1 MRRRPS
7 GSTTE
12 EEDENPIPN
21 APPATANED
30 TAEGVDTRSEQ
41 GKDAP
46 LPTESKDKRRSSR
59 PAAGAKAAWKQ
70 AAMKETMPTEKEMLE
85 LRVAAKDI
93 NRDAAV
99 DKLTPRKRSRMLS
112 PWSCSWETL
121 GAFFTASLLMLA
133 IFHSFTTKQLD
144 PKGAAMSWMASAF
157 VRFPDFDTEHTRFAT
172 KYSLHLYREIGID
185 DEDPRVRRLYLRM
198 KGIWLLTIQ

>member
-1 MRRRPS
+1 MRRPPS
-7 GSTTE
+7 GSPTE

-21 APPATANED
+21 APPAPANED
-30 TAEGVDTRSEQ
+30 TAEGVDTRNEQ
-41 GKDAP
+41 EKDAP
-46 LPTESKDKRRSSR
+46 TPSEPKDRRRSSR

-70 AAMKETMPTEKEMLE
+70 TASKETMPSEKEMLE

-93 NRDAAV
+93 NRDAVV
-99 DKLTPRKRSRMLS
+99 DKLTPQKRSRMLN
-112 PWSCSWETL
+112 PWSCSWTSL

-133 IFHSFTTKQLD
+133 IFRSFTTMQLD

-172 KYSLHLYREIGID
+172 KYSLHLYREMGID
-185 DEDPRVRRLYLRM
+185 DEDPRVRRLQLGMERY
-198 KGIWLLTIQ
+198 QY